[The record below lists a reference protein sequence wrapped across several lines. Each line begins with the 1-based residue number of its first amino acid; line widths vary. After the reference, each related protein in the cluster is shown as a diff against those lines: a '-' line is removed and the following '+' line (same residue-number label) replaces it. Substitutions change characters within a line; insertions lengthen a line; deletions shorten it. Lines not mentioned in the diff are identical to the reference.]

1 MDLNFTENR
10 QITCKFRQARDTP
23 VGQLKLY
30 GKNKKLISSPMNM
43 PPQSPTSH
51 KVRTQPSI
59 EKGPD
64 LRKRV

>member
-10 QITCKFRQARDTP
+10 QITCKFRQSRDTP

-30 GKNKKLISSPMNM
+30 GKNKKLISSPINM
-43 PPQSPTSH
+43 PPQSPTNL
-51 KVRTQPSI
+51 KARAQPSVD
-59 EKGPD
+59 KGPD